1 MLIYIT
7 THTYLIFLNTYLTL
21 TLARLQ
27 AGPLLLSLLRDW
39 RQVAGAEEV
48 AGQGAGLARLEG
60 GVPSLARLYSGHD
73 TTITFLLHSLGLYD
87 GTPPPYASAVIFE
100 LYQDQ
105 NKTFR

>member
-1 MLIYIT
+1 M
-7 THTYLIFLNTYLTL
+7 
-21 TLARLQ
+21 
-27 AGPLLLSLLRDW
+27 
-39 RQVAGAEEV
+39 
-48 AGQGAGLARLEG
+48 
-60 GVPSLARLYSGHD
+60 PSLARLYSGHD

>member
-1 MLIYIT
+1 M
-7 THTYLIFLNTYLTL
+7 
-21 TLARLQ
+21 ARLQ
-27 AGPLLLSLLRDW
+27 AGPLLLSLLQDW
-39 RQVAGAEEV
+39 RQVAGAEE
-48 AGQGAGLARLEG
+48 GAGLARMEG

-73 TTITFLLHSLGLYD
+73 TTLTFLLHSLGLYD

>member
-1 MLIYIT
+1 M
-7 THTYLIFLNTYLTL
+7 
-21 TLARLQ
+21 ARLQ
-27 AGPLLLSLLRDW
+27 AGPLLLSLLQDW
-39 RQVAGAEEV
+39 RQVAGAEEE

-60 GVPSLARLYSGHD
+60 GAPSLARLYSGHD